1 MAGLRDQLLK
11 SGLVTEKQV
20 KKVQKEQVKATK
32 ANAHRPTAPAVD
44 TAPRQHEKLERDR
57 LLNQQRQADLARR
70 ELEAQIKDLINARR
84 ILAEE
89 GDTPFN
95 FTVGGKVKKLYL
107 TAALRDQLVR
117 GVTGIVRFEGGHA
130 FVPRET
136 IEKIRLRDEHAIIL
150 LNALKE
156 EPTETG
162 DDPYAQYQVPDD
174 LIW

>member
-32 ANAHRPTAPAVD
+32 ANAHRPATPTVD
-44 TAPRQHEKLERDR
+44 PVPRHQEKVERDR
-57 LLNQQRQADLARR
+57 LLNQQRQAELARR
-70 ELEAQIKDLINARR
+70 DLEAQIRDLINTRR
-84 ILAEE
+84 ITPEE
-89 GDTPFN
+89 GETPFN
-95 FTVGGKVKKLYL
+95 FTDGGKIKKLYL
-107 TAALRDQLVR
+107 TSALRDQLVR
-117 GVTGIVRFEGGHA
+117 GVIGIVRFDGGHA

-136 IEKIRLRDEHAIIL
+136 IEKVRQRDAGAIIL
-150 LNALKE
+150 LNELKE
-156 EPTETG
+156 EPSQAP

>member
-32 ANAHRPTAPAVD
+32 ANAHRPAPPTVE
-44 TAPRQHEKLERDR
+44 TAPRHQEKVERDR
-57 LLNQQRQADLARR
+57 LLNQQRQAELARR
-70 ELEAQIKDLINARR
+70 ELEAQIRDLITTRR
-84 ILAEE
+84 ITPEE

-95 FTVGGKVKKLYL
+95 FTDGGKIKKLYL
-107 TAALRDQLVR
+107 TATLRDQLVR
-117 GVTGIVRFEGGHA
+117 GVIGIVRFEGAHA

-136 IEKIRLRDEHAIIL
+136 IEKVRQRDEGATIL
-150 LNALKE
+150 LNALKD
-156 EPTETG
+156 EPSEIV

>member
-32 ANAHRPTAPAVD
+32 ANAHRPTVPAID
-44 TAPRQHEKLERDR
+44 TAPRQQEKLERDR

-70 ELEAQIKDLINARR
+70 ELDAQIKDLINARR
-84 ILAEE
+84 IPAET

-95 FTVGGKVKKLYL
+95 FTDGSKVKKLYL
-107 TAALRDQLVR
+107 TPLLRDQLVR
-117 GVTGIVRFEGGHA
+117 GVIGIVRFEEGHA

-136 IEKIRLRDEHAIIL
+136 IEKIRQRDERVIIL
-150 LNALKE
+150 LNNLKE
-156 EPTETG
+156 DNTASE
-162 DDPYAQYQVPDD
+162 DDPYAKYQVPDD

>member
-32 ANAHRPTAPAVD
+32 ANAHRPAPKPSETAP
-44 TAPRQHEKLERDR
+44 QLNEKAHRDR
-57 LLNQQRQADLARR
+57 LLNQQRQAEMARR
-70 ELEAQIKDLINARR
+70 DLEAQIRDLITTRR
-84 ILAEE
+84 IKPEE

-95 FTVGGKVKKLYL
+95 FTDAGKVKKIYL
-107 TAALRDQLVR
+107 TPAMRDQLVR
-117 GVTGIVRFEGGHA
+117 GVIGIVRFDGAHA

-136 IEKIRLRDEHAIIL
+136 IEKIRQRDERPIIL
-150 LNALKE
+150 LNAFKE
-156 EPTETG
+156 EPSEVA
-162 DDPYAQYQVPDD
+162 DDPYSQYQVPDD

>member
-32 ANAHRPTAPAVD
+32 ANAHRPAPPTVD
-44 TAPRQHEKLERDR
+44 TAPRHQEKIERDR
-57 LLNQQRQADLARR
+57 LLNQQRQAELARR
-70 ELEAQIKDLINARR
+70 DLEAQIRDLITTRR
-84 ILAEE
+84 ILPEA

-95 FTVGGKVKKLYL
+95 FTDGTKVKKLYL
-107 TAALRDQLVR
+107 TSSMRDQLVR
-117 GVTGIVRFEGGHA
+117 GVIGIVHFEGGHA

-136 IEKIRLRDEHAIIL
+136 IEKIRLRDEEVIL
-150 LNALKE
+150 LLNDLKG
-156 EPTETG
+156 EPTETQN
-162 DDPYAQYQVPDD
+162 DPYAQYQVPDD

>member
-32 ANAHRPTAPAVD
+32 ANAHRPAAPVVD
-44 TAPRQHEKLERDR
+44 TAPRQQEKQERDR
-57 LLNQQRQADLARR
+57 LLNQQRQAELARR
-70 ELEAQIKDLINARR
+70 ELEAQIKDLIHARR
-84 ILAEE
+84 IPIEE

-95 FTVGGKVKKLYL
+95 FTDGGKVKKLYL
-107 TAALRDQLVR
+107 TSTLRDQLVR
-117 GVTGIVRFEGGHA
+117 GVIGIVRLEGGQA

-136 IEKIRLRDEHAIIL
+136 IEKIRQRDERAVLL
-150 LNALKE
+150 LNELKE
-156 EPTETG
+156 EPTPAGE
-162 DDPYAQYQVPDD
+162 DPYAQYQVPDD

>member
-32 ANAHRPTAPAVD
+32 ANAHRPAPPTVE
-44 TAPRQHEKLERDR
+44 TAPRHQEKVERDR
-57 LLNQQRQADLARR
+57 LLNQQRQAELARR
-70 ELEAQIKDLINARR
+70 ELEAQIRDLITTRR
-84 ILAEE
+84 ITPEE

-95 FTVGGKVKKLYL
+95 FTDDGKIKKLYL
-107 TAALRDQLVR
+107 TATLRDQLVR
-117 GVTGIVRFEGGHA
+117 GVIGIVRFEGAHA

-136 IEKIRLRDEHAIIL
+136 IEKVRQRDEGAVIL
-150 LNALKE
+150 LNALKD
-156 EPTETG
+156 EPSEIV
-162 DDPYAQYQVPDD
+162 DDPYSQYQVPDD

>member
-32 ANAHRPTAPAVD
+32 ANAHRPSAPAID
-44 TAPRQHEKLERDR
+44 TAPRHQEKLERDR

-70 ELEAQIKDLINARR
+70 ELEAQIKDLVHARR
-84 ILAEE
+84 IPPEE

-95 FTVGGKVKKLYL
+95 YTDGGKIKKLYV
-107 TAALRDQLVR
+107 TRTLRDQLVR
-117 GVTGIVRFEGGHA
+117 GVIGIVRFEGGHA

-136 IEKIRLRDEHAIIL
+136 IEKIRQRDERAIIL

-156 EPTETG
+156 EPTTPGE
-162 DDPYAQYQVPDD
+162 DPYAQYQVPDD